1 MSHRTASQKPIC
13 TICYEDLKPVLE
25 DLHSIPVCGHVFH
38 ELWYPL
44 LLSSLLLSYPIQSNP
59 EYWNKSL
66 QQWLEYCP
74 AGKKPTCPVC
84 KQSFS
89 HHPPV
94 RLYFQSTGDAAAA
107 ATQNPS
113 SEADAEAMAEE
124 VARLELKLSS
134 LTSNFE
140 SQNAHIK
147 KLNDEVVA
155 WKELAEKE
163 EARRE
168 QIKKE
173 KDGVAQLLNIKLEE
187 LSRKS
192 SECVKLQEKS
202 LALAKELAA
211 LKLATDLNLGE
222 DEIVK
227 LASLGHGSNPEN
239 AVQILKRSLALRNK
253 SYKELMVQCNL
264 LGRAES
270 RAQQKLEKA
279 KEQIKKLKARLQELE
294 KEFEEK
300 ENRILRDLKASK
312 KLKPEGINSNFIKQ
326 NMCSA
331 HTDLHS
337 SENGTS
343 KNIGAI
349 ADSNKPS
356 LIGGKTDHL
365 KRYAKENKAQD
376 DLISSKD
383 NTIND
388 ETDLE
393 SSFFVDED
401 DLGLPRKS
409 SESPSSAS
417 DSKMLVNLCKGY
429 DVRDAFG
436 KMEEGNATDTSSMW
450 TKEILLI
457 DDITK
462 QSTSH
467 LANKGIQANEAIS
480 CPGANRNIGKW
491 SRTSTMASSLGMQAA
506 KRSGDLIAVGADGR
520 GGRIKVLRSL
530 DRSLEEK
537 VQTLRP
543 KKHKLG
549 ANSGQFQIEH
559 FFGKT

>member
-38 ELWYPL
+38 ELC
-44 LLSSLLLSYPIQSNP
+44 
-59 EYWNKSL
+59 L

-417 DSKMLVNLCKGY
+417 DSKMLVNLCKAFRSGY